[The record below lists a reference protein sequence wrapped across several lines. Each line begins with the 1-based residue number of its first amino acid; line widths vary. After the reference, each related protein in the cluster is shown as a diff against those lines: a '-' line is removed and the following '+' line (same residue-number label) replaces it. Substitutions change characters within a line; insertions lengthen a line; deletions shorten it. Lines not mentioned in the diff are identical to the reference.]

1 MVRLAGSGRP
11 APARHRLRVRRY
23 LRLITSAKPFVSS
36 PRICSADK
44 T

>member
-23 LRLITSAKPFVSS
+23 LRL
-36 PRICSADK
+36 
-44 T
+44 